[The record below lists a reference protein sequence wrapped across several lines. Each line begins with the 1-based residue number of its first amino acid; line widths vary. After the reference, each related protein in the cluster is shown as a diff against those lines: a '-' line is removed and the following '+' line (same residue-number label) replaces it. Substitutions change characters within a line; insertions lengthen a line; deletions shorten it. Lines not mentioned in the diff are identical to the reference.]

1 MKRSTVLLIVL
12 LALSLAGA
20 CTKQALQTTYDKQ
33 STNIESF
40 ISTRMKADSTA
51 TLVKNGGAFRLNVH
65 DTLGLADSL
74 DWNGQVCL
82 WYACYTLTS
91 ASISS
96 SNLVAT
102 NVKSLA
108 KSAGWELSDSTR
120 YHLDT
125 LRLDKQLVE
134 GLRQGLWGVQAGDEA
149 FILFTGELGYGDSE
163 RGMIPARS
171 ALVYQVLIESISNE

>member
-1 MKRSTVLLIVL
+1 MKRSTVLLTAL

-20 CTKQALQTTYDKQ
+20 CTKQALKTTYDKQ
-33 STNIESF
+33 SSNIESF
-40 ISTRMKADSTA
+40 ITAKMNADSTA
-51 TLVKNGGAFRLNVH
+51 TLFKNDGAFRLTLH

-74 DWNGQVCL
+74 DWNGQVAL
-82 WYACYTLTS
+82 WYACYTLTGS
-91 ASISS
+91 SISS

-125 LRLDKQLVE
+125 LTLDKRLVE
-134 GLRQGLWGVQAGDEA
+134 GLRRGLWGVQPGDEA

-163 RGMIPARS
+163 RGTIPARS
-171 ALVYQVLIESISNE
+171 ALVYQVLIESIKNE